1 MKIYC
6 IAGEASGDMH
16 GAALLKEIRSRYP
29 ESIVRGW
36 GGDLMQAEGL
46 NLVRHYR
53 ETAFMGFVEVLRNL
67 RTILRLLKEA
77 QNDIQSFAPDLLV
90 LIDYPG
96 FNLRMAKF
104 AKGLG
109 IKVVYYISPQLWAWK
124 ERRIQTVRDCVDQML
139 CILPFEQDWYAKRG
153 VSVHYVGHPLADY
166 CKPYPIALK
175 LNYREELAKNEAV
188 NTAFSW
194 VALLPGSRLQE
205 IRKHLPILLET
216 VSSMQGVVAVVA
228 MAPGVDSS
236 EYQAILKTRIIS
248 DGEGSGRV
256 LLTHRTRDLLACSDA
271 ALVASG
277 TATLEAALLD
287 CPMVAVYKVNPLSF
301 LLGKALVKVPY
312 VSLVNLILGREVIP
326 ERLQGQMTAPVL
338 RADLIKL
345 LPSADGEPGPGAR
358 SQRESYATLRA
369 ILAPATGNRDAASTL
384 TASSRAV
391 SCMEQAGLLAELS
404 LS

>member
-16 GAALLKEIRSRYP
+16 GAALLKEIRVRYP
-29 ESIVRGW
+29 ESILRGW
-36 GGDLMQAEGL
+36 GGDLMQAVGL

-77 QNDIQSFAPDLLV
+77 RNDIQSFAPDLLI

-96 FNLRMAKF
+96 FNLRIAKF

-124 ERRIQTVRDCVDQML
+124 EGRIQTVRDSVDQML
-139 CILPFEQDWYAKRG
+139 CILPFEQDWYAQRG
-153 VSVHYVGHPLADY
+153 VPVHYVGHPLADR
-166 CKPYPIALK
+166 CRPYPAAEK
-175 LNYREELAKNEAV
+175 RKQREALAKNEPANV
-188 NTAFSW
+188 SSSW

-228 MAPGVDSS
+228 MAPGVDASV
-236 EYQAILKTRIIS
+236 YQAILNTSHRSHK
-248 DGEGSGRV
+248 GGSGRV

-287 CPMVAVYKVNPLSF
+287 CPMVAVYKVNPLSYR
-301 LLGKALVKVPY
+301 LGKALVKVPY
-312 VSLVNLILGREVIP
+312 VSLVNLILGREAIP
-326 ERLQGQMTAPVL
+326 ERLQGQMTAQVL

-345 LPSADGEPGPGAR
+345 LPSADGRPMPDALA
-358 SQRESYATLRA
+358 QRESYAALRA
-369 ILAPATGNRDAASTL
+369 ILAPSRGGPEPSSSL

-391 SCMEQAGLLAELS
+391 SCMEQAGLLAE
-404 LS
+404 